1 MDAGLSTLIGAILG
15 AFAAGLIARVL
26 DIRRR
31 YERETELVVALHAE
45 IVASL
50 KRTAEQTKKEE
61 RSYASL
67 EQDPFGIADETDY
80 VFESVKADPATLP
93 KKIVYPIIRYYKLAG
108 QSNAQTKGLL
118 LPAFMT
124 QKDESKRKYVGQL
137 LDLLDEQFAA
147 GLQALE
153 SLENEAARRGQ
164 DDLPALRKEAGIE
177 FAAVKRAA

>member
-15 AFAAGLIARVL
+15 AFAAGLIARLL

-31 YERETELVVALHAE
+31 YERETELVIALHAE

-61 RSYASL
+61 RSYAAL

-80 VFESVKADPATLP
+80 VFESIKYDPATLP

-118 LPAFMT
+118 LPAFMA

-137 LDLLDEQFAA
+137 LELLDEQFAA

-153 SLENEAARRGQ
+153 SLENEATRRGQ